1 LGVLFTVLNFTFGLI
16 ETFGWGGRIRTYGT
30 RYQKALPYRLA
41 TPQLLAGVRC
51 STALIKKK
59 KQSISGLFIFDGQW
73 AYKGTPSD
81 LVAHIYN
88 LGIPFKRSAAG
99 F

>member
-1 LGVLFTVLNFTFGLI
+1 MLDDVDQ
-16 ETFGWGGRIRTYGT
+16 E
-30 RYQKALPYRLA
+30 
-41 TPQLLAGVRC
+41 
-51 STALIKKK
+51 K
-59 KQSISGLFIFDGQW
+59 KQSISGLFILDGQW
-73 AYKGTPSD
+73 AYKDTPSD

>member
-1 LGVLFTVLNFTFGLI
+1 MLDGFDQ
-16 ETFGWGGRIRTYGT
+16 E
-30 RYQKALPYRLA
+30 
-41 TPQLLAGVRC
+41 
-51 STALIKKK
+51 K
-59 KQSISGLFIFDGQW
+59 KQSIGGLFIFKGQW

-99 F
+99 FWMNIIGPRLFK

>member
-1 LGVLFTVLNFTFGLI
+1 
-16 ETFGWGGRIRTYGT
+16 
-30 RYQKALPYRLA
+30 
-41 TPQLLAGVRC
+41 LAGVRC

-73 AYKGTPSD
+73 ADKGTPSD